1 MAYYRCGPTAIGSR
15 ASWSVTSPTD
25 QNTFERPLS
34 GNFDRIFNA
43 FERTNA
49 FEYVRS
55 TFEGGT
61 EVVEERG
68 AGRAEAMVR
77 RVSSSYER
85 ADCALAA
92 QTPSA
97 ADEDYY
103 REKILYSQARQLF
116 PLQEDLADW
125 INKTIVISEEMKG
138 RGEARKHGSWDITSN
153 AIRANESRASYN
165 TAPIDLISSVNIV
178 SACTISRCGGEGA
191 ALPTPNVQCAVIY
204 GTTYLTGENF
214 LEAVDNGAELCQL
227 AAVIQQRAREALDQG
242 LVVGPVPQLRG
253 RCWQRAARRSFFSR
267 DNADNFLTFCR
278 DLGVHENLLFE
289 SDDLVLHNQPRQV
302 VLCLLEVARLAT
314 RYRLEP
320 PGLVQ
325 LEREI
330 AQEERDSGLDSAM
343 STAAWQFRDLTPPP
357 HDAQTEETRHNYT
370 QCLFDH
376 YTLLRETDQC
386 RSEAEPRPPPRHTD
400 SNTAEPST
408 TAQDQNDCQPGGD
421 NTDAESTRSDAAS
434 SDSDVPLR
442 PTNELDKRVALVTRL
457 LERGCSCSSA
467 RCSRLLKVKKVGEGR
482 YNIAGRNVFIRLLKG
497 RHMMVRVGGGWD
509 TLEHFLSR
517 HDPCQVRLVAPAHMA
532 GAPPPP
538 APAPAP
544 AATAG
549 TAPPTPDLPLDE
561 LDAKLSPI
569 RISPAT
575 SKTSVASRDR
585 SGTTTP
591 VDSKA
596 STSGKSSPTG
606 GTAPNKKESFAS
618 STPNKARLKS
628 ALTLPIKADLPRAR
642 KQSAPS
648 FSTPNT
654 PTNRS
659 TRAPGELR
667 KSLTS
672 NTLLNA
678 PKKSRSMSL
687 GQQKDEKPY
696 GTERAGKGKSRS
708 TTATPAPTPTLGSRK
723 TRSQSLAS
731 TPVNEPRRTFSA
743 TNGHAKKT
751 RSMSLATTTDFGKPL
766 VKSVSLSTGGAPMT
780 QAAIEES
787 IRLSLAATLVDDSCP
802 KRPFLHIKAKY
813 RSPPPREVPPR

>member
-125 INKTIVISEEMKG
+125 INKTI
-138 RGEARKHGSWDITSN
+138 
-153 AIRANESRASYN
+153 
-165 TAPIDLISSVNIV
+165 
-178 SACTISRCGGEGA
+178 
-191 ALPTPNVQCAVIY
+191 

-214 LEAVDNGAELCQL
+214 LEALDNGAELCQL

-357 HDAQTEETRHNYT
+357 HDAQTEETRHK
-370 QCLFDH
+370 
-376 YTLLRETDQC
+376 ETDQC
-386 RSEAEPRPPPRHTD
+386 RSEAEPRPPPRHAD
-400 SNTAEPST
+400 SLVLGTF
-408 TAQDQNDCQPGGD
+408 
-421 NTDAESTRSDAAS
+421 
-434 SDSDVPLR
+434 
-442 PTNELDKRVALVTRL
+442 VALVTRL

-538 APAPAP
+538 AP
-544 AATAG
+544 
-549 TAPPTPDLPLDE
+549 
-561 LDAKLSPI
+561 
-569 RISPAT
+569 
-575 SKTSVASRDR
+575 
-585 SGTTTP
+585 
-591 VDSKA
+591 
-596 STSGKSSPTG
+596 
-606 GTAPNKKESFAS
+606 NKKESFVS

-696 GTERAGKGKSRS
+696 GTERVGKAKSRS